1 VKREFFKFMLDI
13 AERLVLQRRLK
24 IRMNKYQEFKEIM
37 VAKLE
42 INDKYIKLDKIIEAE
57 YKYFGHY
64 SKNTEKELE

>member
-1 VKREFFKFMLDI
+1 
-13 AERLVLQRRLK
+13 
-24 IRMNKYQEFKEIM
+24 MNKYQEFKEIM